1 MPVRL
6 PADCLHRAG
15 LQEGDHIEIVVGED
29 GPMNFKPLRQL
40 DRSALAAELRWL
52 QATMQLTPAV
62 MEQCRVAVR
71 W

>member
-1 MPVRL
+1 
-6 PADCLHRAG
+6 
-15 LQEGDHIEIVVGED
+15 
-29 GPMNFKPLRQL
+29 MNFKPLRQL